1 MIHLQYCVLSTEV
14 DRKPFSLSFVNFLSS
29 EDKGASISVC
39 SWYLVYVFFPSLFWP
54 QLMQTHAVVW
64 SGQTVGTLVTSLKM
78 ATVKASIRQHSTCAQ
93 YAKTAALT
101 NREAS
106 LSTPV
111 CAHQFQ
117 SANSLFIL
125 ICPTMPDGLSASY
138 IPHLGLILQLLCLFS
153 I

>member
-1 MIHLQYCVLSTEV
+1 MIHLQYCVLCTEV

-39 SWYLVYVFFPSLFWP
+39 SWYLVDVFFASLFWQ

-106 LSTPV
+106 LSSMCTSV
-111 CAHQFQ
+111 SVGQFTLHFNMPHHARW
-117 SANSLFIL
+117 SKCKLYSPFRVNSTAVVFV
-125 ICPTMPDGLSASY
+125 
-138 IPHLGLILQLLCLFS
+138 
-153 I
+153 